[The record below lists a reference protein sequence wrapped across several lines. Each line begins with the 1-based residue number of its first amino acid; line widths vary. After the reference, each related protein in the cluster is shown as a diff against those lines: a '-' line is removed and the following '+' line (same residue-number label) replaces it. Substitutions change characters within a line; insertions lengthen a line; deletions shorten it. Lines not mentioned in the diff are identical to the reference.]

1 MCRWFIKQFLENKMS
16 TIQQVNPNFQSKGVT
31 KNNNIYEKTNIGKY
45 IGVGAGAV
53 LGGYNVYKI
62 NNALK
67 LPDESKFMMS
77 FVNAVISKIKEY
89 DASAELPKSE
99 KMIKL
104 GKKTAYGIILA
115 ITAAIGLGIGAI
127 GDAIANG
134 IKAKRLDKAK
144 QAENR

>member
-1 MCRWFIKQFLENKMS
+1 MS

>member
-1 MCRWFIKQFLENKMS
+1 MCRWFIKQFLENEMS

-99 KMIKL
+99 KIIKL

>member
-1 MCRWFIKQFLENKMS
+1 MS
-16 TIQQVNPNFQSKGVT
+16 TIHSVNTNFQSKGVT

-53 LGGYNVYKI
+53 LGGYKVYKI

-67 LPDESKFMMS
+67 FPDETNFLMNFTNS
-77 FVNAVISKIKEY
+77 IIRQIKEF
-89 DASAELPKSE
+89 DASAEFPKTE
-99 KMIKL
+99 KMIKY
-104 GKKTAYGIILA
+104 GKYTAYAIVLA
-115 ITAAIGLGIGAI
+115 VTAAIGLGIGAI
-127 GDAIANG
+127 GDSIANG

>member
-1 MCRWFIKQFLENKMS
+1 MS

-99 KMIKL
+99 KIIKL

-127 GDAIANG
+127 GDSIANG